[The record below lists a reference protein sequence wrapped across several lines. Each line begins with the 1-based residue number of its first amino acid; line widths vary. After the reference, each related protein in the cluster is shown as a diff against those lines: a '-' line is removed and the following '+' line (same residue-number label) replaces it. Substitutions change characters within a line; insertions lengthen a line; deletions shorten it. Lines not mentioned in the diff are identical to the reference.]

1 MISYRD
7 ITAGL
12 NELGLNRST
21 PLVAHMDMTRLGNVK
36 GGVKTAVGALLATVD
51 NLIMPAF
58 TYSTLVIPESGPPDN
73 DMDYGSG
80 RASNLQAAIF
90 RHDLPVD
97 WGEKEAVEELRKYPD
112 IYRSSHPVFSFIGLG
127 MDVALINHPPED
139 PYAPLKKAREL
150 NSHVLLLGTEP
161 SVNFSIHWA
170 EMLTGRRQFT
180 RWALTANGIQEI
192 PHFPGC
198 PNGFHKLT
206 YYLQE
211 ELRSTKVG
219 DCEWQAVR
227 LDTLIETAAALIKDD
242 AFALLCN
249 DIYCKRCNIVRG
261 AIKAQYARQWR
272 AEA

>member
-12 NELGLNRST
+12 SELGLNRST
-21 PLVAHMDMTRLGNVK
+21 PLVAHVDMTRLGDVK
-36 GGVKTAVGALLATVD
+36 GGLKTAVGALLATVD

-80 RASNLQAAIF
+80 RASNLHAAIF
-90 RHDLPVD
+90 RPDLPVD
-97 WGEKEAVEELRKYPD
+97 WGENEAVEELRKYPD
-112 IYRSSHPVFSFIGLG
+112 VYRSSHPVFSFIGLG
-127 MDVALINHPPED
+127 MDVALINHPPEN

-150 NSHVLLLGTEP
+150 NSHVLLLGAEP
-161 SVNFSIHWA
+161 TANFSLHWA
-170 EMLTGRRQFT
+170 EMLAGRRQFT
-180 RWALTANGIQEI
+180 RWALTANGIRDI

-198 PNGFHKLT
+198 PNGFPKLN
-206 YYLQE
+206 YYLQD

-219 DCEWQAVR
+219 DSEWYAVR
-227 LDTLIETAAALIKDD
+227 LATLIDTAAALIKDD

-249 DIYCKRCNIVRG
+249 DIYCKRCNIVRES
-261 AIKAQYARQWR
+261 IKGQYARQWH